1 MDEHLK
7 RTVEADHE
15 ERFQAMY
22 GISME
27 EVKRVLKA
35 GEKQFPHYF
44 DDFPEV
50 VKKIEEERRNGNRE
64 DEGSNANGFYM
75 KRMGEQNPEAYA
87 SLLPEDLSVWNQI
100 FFSFSSWYEIIKDQ
114 IISAEDKEKF
124 ANSIKSFSDMY
135 EILLSPFCLYA
146 GIREWNGFAIE
157 KGLNSW
163 QKTEYKKKYHEEEH
177 IQTQAAL
184 DDPELA
190 RAENEFLDYR
200 KDFCSAESDAFQII
214 CEECSK
220 EKKAEVLDR
229 YVEKLQMA
237 IDGNYLLECDKDD
250 AKDHAEEC
258 EEQKI
263 IDLNEDFHILI
274 DFYNQYYNLSSFTEK
289 ELLEYK
295 DPISYDTLLI
305 LYNKYRIDEKHSS
318 RDFFFSSV
326 QHLVRQNLADGKEK
340 ESVPGRDKNLYHS
353 YADAEKA
360 GIPMASIMGTYNCIL
375 NAERKI
381 HEMNAEV
388 KKSRLAGTGPKGT
401 DEDLKGEIGEGKRQI
416 RTELD
421 EIQKYAQEYD
431 ATRNLELELKRA
443 KQLDDGSEESRQ
455 KISTINKQ
463 IQAELTYCDADTLYE
478 TIRNTMDIICIFQ
491 KGLELYQRLEGHST
505 ESGKELAKIIYQLKR
520 IDGELKDKV
529 FQEPYLYEEHAGSI
543 READEHFLSS
553 TEYQAKDLEVMEKDI
568 ALEETKERESENQKQ
583 LKKLKEERKRDK
595 NRIRCLIKMTQDTI
609 AQLKG
614 KSYEE
619 IMEQK
624 QAIIRNVKVD
634 LPELFTEDT
643 DEDDTTEDDTNED
656 IMTKDITKY
665 LDQLVEEIND
675 ILRHQVQTGS
685 NKEEFEK
692 AQKLVEQELE
702 GKHGEELSKDI
713 KNILATAEFLYSKYI
728 DEKDESTEIDGFDYS
743 CVSAMFYQALEKTYQ
758 YVLFVDYADEVSGVL
773 TDRYEELKF
782 DDEFHEL
789 GNSKKNAKI
798 SKMLKENGYLYDPA
812 KYLCKKEKIYNEM
825 SKRCEYVKMSTILYW
840 AIGKEWNDSEQEYTN
855 TENTED
861 IVESMRKYEKYLRVK
876 FGWKKDDYSLCHL
889 SSKVYAKL
897 EDIAYGLKEAS
908 KRRNNACHGGTK
920 VSRKEAIEDKQWVL
934 PKSEAAKESQNCK
947 KLILEILSLY
957 DLE

>member
-1 MDEHLK
+1 MDEQLK
-7 RTVEADHE
+7 RTVEAEHE
-15 ERFQAMY
+15 ESFQAMY

-87 SLLPEDLSVWNQI
+87 SLLPEDLSVWDRI
-100 FFSFSSWYEIIKDQ
+100 FSGFSSNYEIIREQ
-114 IISAEDKEKF
+114 IISTEDKKKF
-124 ANSIKSFSDMY
+124 TDSIKNFSDVY
-135 EILLSPFCLYA
+135 EILLSPLCLYT
-146 GIREWNGFAIE
+146 GICEWNGFAI
-157 KGLNSW
+157 KNVLISW
-163 QKTEYKKKYHEEEH
+163 EESEDQKKYNED
-177 IQTQAAL
+177 QCKKTQAAL

-220 EKKAEVLDR
+220 EKKAEALDR

-250 AKDHAEEC
+250 AKNHAEEC

-263 IDLNEDFHILI
+263 IDLNEDFHILL
-274 DFYNQYYNLSSFTEK
+274 DFYNQYHNLSFFTEK

-295 DPISYDTLLI
+295 DPISYGTLLI

-318 RDFFFSSV
+318 RDLFFSSV
-326 QHLVRQNLADGKEK
+326 QHLISQNLADGKEK
-340 ESVPGRDKNLYHS
+340 GSVPGRDKNLYHD
-353 YADAEKA
+353 YTDVEKA
-360 GIPMASIMGTYNCIL
+360 GTPMASIMGTYNCIL

-381 HEMNAEV
+381 HEMDAEV
-388 KKSRLAGTGPKGT
+388 KKSCLAGTGPKGT

-443 KQLDDGSEESRQ
+443 KQLDDGFEESKQ
-455 KISTINKQ
+455 KISTIHKQ

-478 TIRNTMDIICIFQ
+478 TMRNTMDIIYIFQ
-491 KGLELYQRLEGHST
+491 KGLELYQGLEGRST

-553 TEYQAKDLEVMEKDI
+553 TEYQVKDLEVMEKDI

-609 AQLKG
+609 AQLKE

-656 IMTKDITKY
+656 IMAKDITKY

-675 ILRHQVQTGS
+675 ILRQQVQTSS

-758 YVLFVDYADEVSGVL
+758 YVLYTKYASKVSSVL
-773 TDRYEELKF
+773 IQKV
-782 DDEFHEL
+782 
-789 GNSKKNAKI
+789 NKA
-798 SKMLKENGYLYDPA
+798 
-812 KYLCKKEKIYNEM
+812 KKEKGKLKDKNDKILRELKEDGYIY
-825 SKRCEYVKMSTILYW
+825 SKENDNAGTYFEKTNGLYKKMKTECEYVKMSNFLFW
-840 AIGKEWNDSEQEYTN
+840 LLGKEWNGRKHVTATDKDSLIRGMQKYG
-855 TENTED
+855 D
-861 IVESMRKYEKYLRVK
+861 HLRKK
-876 FGWKKDDYSLCHL
+876 FGWKEDSRNSNHL
-889 SSKVYAKL
+889 SDEVNKQL
-897 EDIAYGLKEAS
+897 ETIAFGINKAAD
-908 KRRNNACHGGTK
+908 RRNHACHGGKK

-947 KLILEILSLY
+947 KLILEILNLY